1 MEQHVTFRRV
11 AGMLVGIVIISLGV
25 ALFKFAHLGNDPFN
39 ALNIRSAELAGLTLG
54 VQNLIYNAVFFTMQ
68 MIWGRR
74 YVGFGTVANAV
85 CCGFIITF
93 FYDFLTAHFA
103 QAATLPAQLLWV
115 AAAVVCTSLGISLH
129 QTSDLGVAPYDY
141 LALGLRDHTPL
152 PYFCCRLFTDTLCAL
167 LAFLLGGLLGL
178 VSFYLLPIPD
188 YPAGD
193 PITAAAVGIVSGL
206 AATGLH
212 QAAKQLSKE
221 AGGDA

>member
-11 AGMLVGIVIISLGV
+11 AGMLVGIESSALVLPFSSLPIW
-25 ALFKFAHLGNDPFN
+25 ATTLST
-39 ALNIRSAELAGLTLG
+39 ALNIRSAELGRLPLG
-54 VQNLIYNAVFFTMQ
+54 VQTLIYNAVFFTMQ

-103 QAATLPAQLLWV
+103 QAATLPAQLPWV

-141 LALGLRDHTPL
+141 LALDLRDHTPL

-167 LAFLLGGLLGL
+167 LAFLLGGLLGWA
-178 VSFYLLPIPD
+178 P
-188 YPAGD
+188 
-193 PITAAAVGIVSGL
+193 
-206 AATGLH
+206 
-212 QAAKQLSKE
+212 
-221 AGGDA
+221 

>member
-25 ALFKFAHLGNDPFN
+25 ALFKFAHLGSDPFN

-103 QAATLPAQLLWV
+103 QAAHPARTAGVGGCGCGVHLTWHF
-115 AAAVVCTSLGISLH
+115 AA
-129 QTSDLGVAPYDY
+129 PN
-141 LALGLRDHTPL
+141 LR
-152 PYFCCRLFTDTLCAL
+152 F
-167 LAFLLGGLLGL
+167 GGCP
-178 VSFYLLPIPD
+178 V
-188 YPAGD
+188 
-193 PITAAAVGIVSGL
+193 
-206 AATGLH
+206 
-212 QAAKQLSKE
+212 
-221 AGGDA
+221 

>member
-25 ALFKFAHLGNDPFN
+25 ALFKFAHLGSDPFN

-103 QAATLPAQLLWV
+103 QAATLPAQLPWV

-129 QTSDLGVAPYDY
+129 QTSDLGVAPYD
-141 LALGLRDHTPL
+141 
-152 PYFCCRLFTDTLCAL
+152 
-167 LAFLLGGLLGL
+167 
-178 VSFYLLPIPD
+178 
-188 YPAGD
+188 
-193 PITAAAVGIVSGL
+193 
-206 AATGLH
+206 
-212 QAAKQLSKE
+212 
-221 AGGDA
+221 

>member
-11 AGMLVGIVIISLGV
+11 AGILVGIVIISLGV

-93 FYDFLTAHFA
+93 FY
-103 QAATLPAQLLWV
+103 V
-115 AAAVVCTSLGISLH
+115 
-129 QTSDLGVAPYDY
+129 
-141 LALGLRDHTPL
+141 
-152 PYFCCRLFTDTLCAL
+152 
-167 LAFLLGGLLGL
+167 
-178 VSFYLLPIPD
+178 
-188 YPAGD
+188 
-193 PITAAAVGIVSGL
+193 
-206 AATGLH
+206 
-212 QAAKQLSKE
+212 
-221 AGGDA
+221 